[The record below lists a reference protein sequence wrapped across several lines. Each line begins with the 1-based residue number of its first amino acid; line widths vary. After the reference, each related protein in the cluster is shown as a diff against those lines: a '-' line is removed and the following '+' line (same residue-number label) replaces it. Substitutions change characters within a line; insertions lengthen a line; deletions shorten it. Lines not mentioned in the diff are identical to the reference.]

1 MICKELNKEF
11 STDSELFKA
20 LKQNKSE
27 IISFKKSQVFKSID
41 KGISVKTNK
50 LDISKVSGALK
61 GQFSDEDYHYIA
73 VNTTK
78 VLDSHSDLHI
88 DGIWNKTAKE
98 QNRKNALVDSHEMSL
113 KTTIARRQNVE
124 MFVADI
130 PFSMIGKDYEGN
142 TQALIYKIHKDNV
155 REEYKEFLQDGTD
168 IEASVRMQ
176 YIGIEL
182 AMNSTEKDD
191 EKEKKTFDD
200 NINKI
205 ANKADFEEIKYFWV
219 VSEAKNIGE
228 SSLVLNG
235 SNHATG
241 IIQNE
246 PSTDTQNENKEA
258 ADCTSVLDFYK
269 LINFK

>member
-11 STDSELFKA
+11 NTDKELFKA

-41 KGISVKTNK
+41 KGVSVKTNK

-61 GQFSDEDYHYIA
+61 GQFSDEDYYYIA

-78 VLDSHSDLHI
+78 ILDSHSDLHV

-130 PFSMIGKDYEGN
+130 PFSMIGKDYEGE
-142 TQALIYKIHKDNV
+142 TQALIYKIHKDNI
-155 REEYKEFLQDGTD
+155 REEYKEFLQDGSD

-176 YIGIEL
+176 YVNIEL

-191 EKEKKTFDD
+191 EREKKVYDD

-205 ANKADFEEIKYFWV
+205 ANKSDFEDIKYFWV

-241 IIQNE
+241 MIQNE
-246 PSTDTQNENKEA
+246 PSNDTQEQKTEA
-258 ADCTSVLDFYK
+258 VNNDTSQDSNFYN
-269 LINFK
+269 II